1 MTSTAVAPS
10 PPAATSPPEA
20 VTTNRLLTLLRR
32 PVVACLV
39 LLCAY
44 AGLSVALNDPR
55 GTLGTDTGG
64 KLATLRVMEQRGTLD
79 PDVGYWAEASDPKGV
94 LHPLYYTYRV
104 GDGWVNVTTLPMLYA
119 AYPLYLAGGN
129 RAILLL
135 PMLGALLAALAARS
149 LARRLG
155 ARSGWPA
162 FWVIGLASPLAIY
175 ALDFWEHALGLGLM
189 LWGVDWFLRA
199 SGERGR
205 IRDWVFGGLLF
216 GAAAT
221 MRTEALVYLAVCGG
235 IACLLW
241 LGRERDLLAVIGR
254 GLAVLGSAGV
264 VLVANDLFERLVL
277 GTSLRGAR
285 ATGTAEAAGTSL
297 GDRVH
302 EAWTYVFGTNRL
314 PWASDLVLGAVI
326 VLLIVI
332 GVWLLFRPEERRLVL
347 GVAALVGAGLLYFY
361 VFGHGLGFVPGL
373 LVASPFAAV
382 GLALGWRRDVRVITV
397 MAVAALPL
405 VWFFQYSGGA
415 GPQWGARYTLLSG
428 ALLLVAATVV
438 LEGRRAAFVG
448 VLVVALLITGFGIA
462 WLSVRS
468 TWVASGMATIV
479 ARHDQAIVSGS
490 QHLLREGGA
499 FYDPNAH
506 WLTAAPGA
514 QLDRAVHIVHDA
526 GDTEFAYIVSHGA
539 KAPAT
544 IGAFHK
550 GTTEQVQFLR
560 SDVTLD
566 VVTYRTN

>member
-1 MTSTAVAPS
+1 VTTTAVAPS
-10 PPAATSPPEA
+10 PPATTSPPEVA
-20 VTTNRLLTLLRR
+20 GPNRLLTLLRR

-44 AGLSVALNDPR
+44 AGLSLALNDPR

-64 KLATLRVMEQRGTLD
+64 KLATLRVMDQRGTLD
-79 PDVGYWAEASDPKGV
+79 PDIGYWAESSDPKGA

-119 AYPLYLAGGN
+119 AYPLYLVGGD

-155 ARSGWPA
+155 ARTGWPA

-199 SGERGR
+199 AGERGR
-205 IRDWVFGGLLF
+205 VRDWVIGGALF

-241 LGRERDLLAVIGR
+241 LVRERNLLAVIGR
-254 GLAVLGSAGV
+254 GLAVLAGAGV
-264 VLVANDLFERLVL
+264 MLAANEVLERLVL

-285 ATGTAEAAGTSL
+285 ASGTAAAAGTSL
-297 GDRVH
+297 GDRAH
-302 EAWTYVFGTNRL
+302 EAGTYVLGTNRL
-314 PWASDLVLGAVI
+314 AWAPDLVLGGAI
-326 VLLIVI
+326 VLLVVT
-332 GVWLLFRPEERRLVL
+332 GTWLLLRTPQRSLVP
-347 GVAALVGAGLLYFY
+347 GVAALVAAGLLYLF
-361 VFGHGLGFVPGL
+361 VMGHGLGFVPGL
-373 LVASPFAAV
+373 LIASPFAAV
-382 GLALGWRRDVRVITV
+382 GLVLGWRRDVRVITA

-415 GPQWGARYTLLSG
+415 GPQWGARYMLLSG

-438 LEGRRAAFVG
+438 LDGRRAAFVG
-448 VLVVALLITGFGIA
+448 VLLVALLVTGFGIA

-468 TWVASGMATIV
+468 TWVASGMEAIV
-479 ARHDQAIVSGS
+479 ARHDQAIISGS

-499 FYDPNAH
+499 FYEPDAH
-506 WLTAAPGA
+506 WLTASQGA
-514 QLDRAVHIVHDA
+514 QLHRAVDIIDAA
-526 GDTEFAYIVSHGA
+526 GDREFAYVVGHGA
-539 KAPAT
+539 KVPDE
-544 IGAFHK
+544 IGPFRK
-550 GTTEQVQFLR
+550 GSTEQVQFLR
-560 SDVTLD
+560 SDVTVD
-566 VVTYRTN
+566 VVTYRAP

>member
-1 MTSTAVAPS
+1 MTSTAVAPPS
-10 PPAATSPPEA
+10 SLTTDTPPVAAP
-20 VTTNRLLTLLRR
+20 NGLLVLLRR
-32 PVVACLV
+32 PLVACLV
-39 LLCAY
+39 LLCTY
-44 AGLSVALNDPR
+44 AALSIAFNDPR

-79 PDVGYWAEASDPKGV
+79 PDIGYWAERFDPRAT

-119 AYPLYLAGGN
+119 AYPLYQVGGD
-129 RAILLL
+129 RAVLLL

-155 ARSGWPA
+155 ARTGWPA

-189 LWGVDWFLRA
+189 LWGVDWLLRA
-199 SGERGR
+199 MRERGR
-205 IRDWVFGGLLF
+205 VRDWLVGGALF

-221 MRTEALVYLAVCGG
+221 LRTEALVYLAVCGG

-241 LGRERDLLAVIGR
+241 LVRERDLLGVIGR
-254 GLAVLGSAGV
+254 GISVLAGAGV
-264 VLVANDLFERLVL
+264 LLAANELLERIVL
-277 GTSLRGAR
+277 GTSLRAAR

-302 EAWTYVFGTNRL
+302 EAGTYVLGTNRL
-314 PWASDLVLGAVI
+314 SWASDLILGGAI
-326 VLLIVI
+326 VLLIVA
-332 GVWLLFRPEERRLVL
+332 GVWLLLRVPERSVVL
-347 GVAALVGAGLLYFY
+347 GVAALLGVAMLYLY
-361 VFGHGLGFVPGL
+361 VFGHGLGFLPGL

-382 GLALGWRRDVRVITV
+382 GLAFGWRRDVRVVTV
-397 MAVAALPL
+397 MAVAALPV

-415 GPQWGARYTLLSG
+415 GPQWGARYTLMSG

-438 LEGRRAAFVG
+438 LEGRRAAFLGALAVG
-448 VLVVALLITGFGIA
+448 VLVTGLGVA

-468 TWVASGMATIV
+468 TWVASGMEQIV
-479 ARHDQAIVSGS
+479 ARHDQAVISGS

-499 FYDPNAH
+499 FYDPRAH
-506 WLTAAPGA
+506 WLTASPA
-514 QLDRAVHIVHDA
+514 QVDRAARIVHDV
-526 GDTEFAYIVSHGA
+526 GDTEFAYVVGHGQ
-539 KAPAT
+539 KVPAT
-544 IGAFHK
+544 IGDFTK
-550 GTTEQVQFLR
+550 GRTEQVQFLR

-566 VVTYRTN
+566 VVTYRSS